1 MYIFELTKPGNWL
14 ESEDKDWSWKIE
26 QLLSHLESAFYEANV
41 ALNLFMQQQNM
52 QIEQQ
57 GFSKLQW
64 DNEVQER
71 RSIETRVREEL
82 GLSPFERHENLEL
95 EVDARFKRGKWSSG
109 ELPRSHKHC
118 LIFIYAK
125 SFLYAIDTIDKFL
138 KVISSE
144 PYVPEAI
151 KILHNQIGKD
161 FPDLRMVRNS
171 TQHLED
177 RARGLGAG
185 REPKPL
191 NLQPISNTFINA
203 PQGAL
208 VLNNLNGTKFG
219 TTMADG
225 HYGEVDIS
233 PESLSKMQSII
244 QGVLD
249 SFKWIGN
256 QQHLPS

>member
-125 SFLYAIDTIDKFL
+125 SFLYALDAIDKFI

-219 TTMADG
+219 STMSDG

-249 SFKWIGN
+249 SFKWIGH